1 MIHDSFGT
9 HCKHSDKLA
18 KVIREQ
24 AVKMFTPDLLLDWLN
39 QIKEQNPDLE
49 FPDPPKYGE
58 ADISLIKDSL
68 YFFS

>member
-1 MIHDSFGT
+1 
-9 HCKHSDKLA
+9 
-18 KVIREQ
+18 
-24 AVKMFTPDLLLDWLN
+24 MFSPDLLQDWLN